1 LTSIGLFVYFAS
13 LHITY
18 GNIRDY
24 FSIINVHQWSMDD
37 YSDNQLLTTSA
48 AAGLLD
54 VHPSTVKRW
63 CDEPA
68 LPSGKTVGGHRRIHL
83 KDLLAFAEGRGI
95 ETILDVFDPWQAN
108 VWSALSAAR
117 GPQGFHRLIGLGL
130 AWLARGE
137 TELLG
142 RLILEAGRDESIPF
156 SRFLDECIREF
167 MREVGEEWRKGRLQV
182 GEEHLATQ
190 VIEEVLV
197 RLRIES
203 RGDRTVLRTVPGAHP
218 VALVGCVEGDQHE
231 LGAQA
236 VRAVLERAGWRVYY
250 LGPNV
255 PLEEFAATQRAQSA
269 SLVCMSFSPHSG
281 IPDLQRALTVLGEF
295 YRPMNPYAL
304 ALGGD
309 SSEISAADLPK
320 APFEAL
326 SFFRSAGEFQ
336 DWLEAYGEFPDS
348 GDPWRVA

>member
-1 LTSIGLFVYFAS
+1 
-13 LHITY
+13 
-18 GNIRDY
+18 
-24 FSIINVHQWSMDD
+24 MDD
-37 YSDNQLLTTSA
+37 PVDGQLLTTSA
-48 AAGLLD
+48 AAGLLE

-68 LPSGKTVGGHRRIHL
+68 LPSRKTGGGHRRIHL
-83 KDLLAFAEGRGI
+83 KDLLAFAEDRGI
-95 ETILDVFDPWQAN
+95 ETMLDVFDPWQAN

-130 AWLARGE
+130 AWLAQGE

-142 RLILEAGRDESIPF
+142 RLILEAGRDEGIPF
-156 SRFLDECIREF
+156 TRFLDECVREF

-190 VIEEVLV
+190 VVEEVLI

-203 RGDRTVLRTVPGAHP
+203 RGDRSVLRTVPGAQP

-236 VRAVLERAGWRVYY
+236 VRAVLEREGWRVYY

-255 PLEEFAATQRAQSA
+255 PLEDFAAIQRAQSA
-269 SLVCMSFSPHSG
+269 SLVCISFSPQSG
-281 IPDLQRALTVLGEF
+281 FPDLQRALTVLGEF
-295 YRPMNPYAL
+295 YRPMKPYAL

-309 SSEISAADLPK
+309 SSEISGADLPQ

-326 SFFRSAGEFQ
+326 SFFRTAAEFQ
-336 DWLEAYGEFPDS
+336 GWLDADSETTGS
-348 GDPWRVA
+348 GDPRRVA